1 VPRIRGHDIYV
12 LTTFE
17 SPFDGTSNFGW
28 IGKSDFFGTF
38 ALADGQIRRVLQAIF
53 SRPGVNR
60 IE

>member
-28 IGKSDFFGTF
+28 IGKADFFGTF
-38 ALADGQIRRVLQAIF
+38 ALADGQAIF